1 MYLLISGILSSYLIW
16 ALPNNI
22 MNYDLWR
29 NILLAWQIQSKKKGL
44 TCNKKVVFCFAALW
58 STCQSEACWKN
69 AAYNQKRCRSL
80 ASDEEPALQ
89 KPADQMEDQTTES
102 PGAFHL
108 SLTCFLRPSKSLA
121 LFYVRVLSSFWSL
134 YSICFSRNSWKW
146 PFQSRGFAG
155 FIRS

>member
-80 ASDEEPALQ
+80 ASNEEPALQ

-108 SLTCFLRPSKSLA
+108 PLVCFLLRSKSVA
-121 LFYVRVLSSFWSL
+121 LLKLLHVSCHGIELPLKSSPEMTEM
-134 YSICFSRNSWKW
+134 SIST
-146 PFQSRGFAG
+146 QGFCVP
-155 FIRS
+155 